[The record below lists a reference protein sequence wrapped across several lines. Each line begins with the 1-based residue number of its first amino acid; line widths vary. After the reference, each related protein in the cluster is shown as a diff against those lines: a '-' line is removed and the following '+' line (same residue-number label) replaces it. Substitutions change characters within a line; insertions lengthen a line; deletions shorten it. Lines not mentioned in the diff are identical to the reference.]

1 MVVIIRIGGGDNGRM
16 VVAQCMVVV
25 VVWDWW

>member
-1 MVVIIRIGGGDNGRM
+1 MVVIITIGGGDNGRM

-25 VVWDWW
+25 VAWHCW